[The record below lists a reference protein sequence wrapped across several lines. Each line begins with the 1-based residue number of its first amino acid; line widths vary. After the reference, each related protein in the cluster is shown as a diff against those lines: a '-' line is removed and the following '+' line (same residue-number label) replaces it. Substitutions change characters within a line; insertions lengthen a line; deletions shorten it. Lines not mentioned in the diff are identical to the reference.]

1 MDERKSLILEERK
14 GDMVAG
20 HGFTRRTFIKG
31 SAAIGAMA
39 AISGTTLGVLSS
51 CSTSA
56 GDGAVTFENI
66 TEGVERRLKPNAI
79 SFTEARTFKMVVP
92 IGGSKEEIQEKNRWR
107 VYCLGVGARSGAA
120 GCGTLSSS
128 MAGRTA

>member
-14 GDMVAG
+14 GDMVVG

-31 SAAIGAMA
+31 SAVIGAMA
-39 AISGTTLGVLSS
+39 AISGTTLGALSS

-79 SFTEARTFKMVVP
+79 SFT
-92 IGGSKEEIQEKNRWR
+92 
-107 VYCLGVGARSGAA
+107 
-120 GCGTLSSS
+120 
-128 MAGRTA
+128 